1 MRVTNKKGFTWAELI
16 IGFSVVVIVGG
27 IVLPR
32 LRTLIDEGNLV
43 RAEAELKAL
52 RVGVESYAAGHGK
65 VYPEMGSFWQS
76 ALTDTATRPRLIG
89 TALRDPFSALGASYQ
104 YHKTADGN
112 FYAIWSV
119 GPDHRSD
126 LVFDV
131 LTGTVAAADDDLYVS
146 NGTSGAGGF

>member
-1 MRVTNKKGFTWAELI
+1 MRVTNEKGFTWAELI
-16 IGFSVVVIVGG
+16 IGFSAVVILGG
-27 IVLPR
+27 IALPR

-52 RVGVESYAAGHGK
+52 RVGVESYVAGHGK
-65 VYPEMGSFWQS
+65 VYPEMGSSWQS
-76 ALTDTATRPRLIG
+76 ALTDAATRPRLIG
-89 TALRDPFSALGASYQ
+89 TALRDPFSAWGASYP
-104 YHKTADGN
+104 YRKTADGK

-126 LVFDV
+126 LVFDA
-131 LTGTVAAADDDLYVS
+131 LTGTVTAADDDLYVS